1 LIVGWS
7 GATGRTDHV
16 ANDYHWSSENTGQSG
31 AVRDEMFFPLP
42 ASAAR
47 YFKGGSLRVLFDEWS

>member
-1 LIVGWS
+1 M
-7 GATGRTDHV
+7 
-16 ANDYHWSSENTGQSG
+16 ANDYPSIY
-31 AVRDEMFFPLP
+31 VRGYARRDILP